1 MERRSIPKAIF
12 EFYPANHPN
21 RQGTSNCGGAREAA
35 YDAADSYRK
44 VLEEATARR
53 NLLSTAPQISEIK
66 GDFGY
71 GPSIRYPE
79 PDTSTPTPSEN
90 YDSWINQQYNELLGR
105 DAGTEGLNY
114 WTGDLIRGQTK
125 DQVRDNIMRSDEFK
139 NRLKLVT
146 DYRNEFGTDP
156 DESWLDER
164 VGPGGVWLMEGYGD
178 DVDVSDPETFLRAFG
193 KGGRNRGKIG
203 GRGLGNR
210 TKNKTSNKTSNKT
223 NRRGHNSA
231 GSGMSNKSRNKSKK

>member
-1 MERRSIPKAIF
+1 MI
-12 EFYPANHPN
+12 
-21 RQGTSNCGGAREAA
+21 
-35 YDAADSYRK
+35 DADRVRA
-44 VLEEATARR
+44 
-53 NLLSTAPQISEIK
+53 TAPQISEIK
-66 GDFGY
+66 GDWGY

-79 PDTSTPTPSEN
+79 PDTSTPSEN

-114 WTGDLIRGQTK
+114 WTGDLTRGQTK
-125 DQVRDNIMRSDEFK
+125 DQVRSNIMLGDEFK

-178 DVDVSDPETFLRAFG
+178 DVDVDVSDPETFLQAFG
-193 KGGRNRGKIG
+193 QVGRNSGPTG
-203 GRGLGNR
+203 GRGLGNKGGNKSSSGPSSNSNR
-210 TKNKTSNKTSNKT
+210 GTGGQGRQGRTSTKNNPSSNKGNRGGFGKGGASTG
-223 NRRGHNSA
+223 RRGGQGNK
-231 GSGMSNKSRNKSKK
+231 GRGM